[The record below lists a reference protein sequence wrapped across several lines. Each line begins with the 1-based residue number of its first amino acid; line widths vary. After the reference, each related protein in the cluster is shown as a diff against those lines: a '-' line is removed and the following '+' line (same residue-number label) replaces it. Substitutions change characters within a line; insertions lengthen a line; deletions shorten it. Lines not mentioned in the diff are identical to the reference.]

1 MKKLIVSR
9 YNENLDWLNKI
20 EFDYIVYNKGLD
32 DIQFSYIRLRN
43 VGRETDTYLNYII
56 SNYYNLPDIIVFS
69 QGNPFDH
76 GTNFVEVV
84 NNTYDVNKIV
94 WLGTNWGPVT
104 KDYQGGPGERVLPML
119 YMCSLLLNKTY
130 DTNKT
135 FTFSAGAQYMVPKK
149 YILNKSLN
157 WWKNAYEIFDA
168 HIETAGWVFERLW
181 PEIFNYEN
189 ISN

>member
-1 MKKLIVSR
+1 MKKLIISR

-32 DIQFSYIRLRN
+32 DIQHPYIRLRN

-56 SNYYNLPDIIVFS
+56 SNYYNLPEIVVFS

-76 GTNFVEVV
+76 GSNFVEVV
-84 NNTYDVNKIV
+84 NNTYDINNIV

-135 FTFSAGAQYMVPKK
+135 FTFSAGAQYMIPKK

-157 WWKNAYEIFDA
+157 WWKDAYEIFDV

-181 PEIFNYEN
+181 PEIFYYEN

>member
-9 YNENLDWLNKI
+9 YNEDINWLEKI
-20 EFDYIVYNKGLD
+20 NFNYTIYNKGLD
-32 DIQFSYIRLRN
+32 DISYPYIRLRN

-56 SNYYNLPDIIVFS
+56 SNYNKLPEIVVFC

-76 GTNFVEVV
+76 GSDFLEI
-84 NNTYDVNKIV
+84 VNKTNDLENII

-104 KDYQGGPGERVLPML
+104 KDYQGGPGERILPML
-119 YMCSLLLNKTY
+119 DMCWMLFNKKY
-130 DTNKT
+130 DITKT

-157 WWKNAYEIFDA
+157 WWINAYTTFDA
-168 HIETAGWVFERLW
+168 HIETAGWMFERLW